1 MKHELS
7 SLTQKFLAK
16 ENWPHYINGQFEK
29 AQEEA
34 SIEVVNSSNGNVIA
48 EVSEANQQEVD
59 KAVKAAYD
67 ALHHGPWN
75 RMLPNEREKLM
86 LKIADI
92 IELHRTSF
100 AEIIVLENGKLI
112 NDAKREVSSTINCFR
127 YFAGLATKIEG
138 STVDVSLSGGS
149 HFAFTKREPI
159 GVVGAIAPWNVPL
172 QMFSWKVAPAMACG
186 CTVVFKSSENT
197 PLSALFLLE
206 LITELDIPKGV
217 INVLSGTGSI
227 TGDSLVKH
235 PLVSKLSF
243 TGSTKIGKMIGKNA
257 MDDLKD
263 FTLELGGKNPVLVL
277 ADANFDKV
285 AKGVSKGI
293 FYNQGQIC
301 VSGSRLYLPKNKF
314 EKTLADMAS
323 IADGMKVSHGFDPDA
338 QMGPLVSEGHFNSVL
353 SHIEQAK
360 SDQLELLSGGTKE
373 HNEGFYIRPTIF
385 ANTEQ
390 KDVPLT
396 KEEVFG
402 PVIVATPYDTIEELI
417 EKANN
422 TIYGLSACIWTQ
434 DLSNAHYLI
443 DKLQAGVIYVN
454 SPIRSDPN
462 LPLGGFKQSGIG
474 RELGKAAIETFTEIK
489 SVVIKY

>member
-7 SLTQKFLAK
+7 SLTREFLAK
-16 ENWPHYINGQFEK
+16 ENWPHYIDGRFSR

-34 SIEVVNSSNGNVIA
+34 SIEVVNSSNGKVIA
-48 EVSEANQQEVD
+48 LVSEANQQEVD
-59 KAVKAAYD
+59 KAVKAAHE
-67 ALHHGPWN
+67 ALHKGPWN
-75 RMLPNEREKLM
+75 HMLPNEREKLI
-86 LKIADI
+86 LQIADV
-92 IELHRTSF
+92 IELHKESF
-100 AEIIVLENGKLI
+100 AELIVLENGKLI

-172 QMFSWKVAPAMACG
+172 QMFSWKVAPAIACG
-186 CTVVFKSSENT
+186 CTIVFKTSENT
-197 PLSALFLLE
+197 PLSALLAME
-206 LITELDIPKGV
+206 LISDLDLPKGV
-217 INVLSGTGSI
+217 INVLSGSGAV
-227 TGDSLVKH
+227 TGDHLVKH
-235 PLVSKLSF
+235 PMISKLSF
-243 TGSTKIGKMIGKNA
+243 TGSTKVGKMIGKNA

-277 ADANFDKV
+277 EDANFDKV

-301 VSGSRLYLPKNKF
+301 VSGSRLYLPKKKF
-314 EKTLADMAS
+314 EETLSDMAS
-323 IADGMKVSHGFDPDA
+323 LADDMKVSHGFDQEA

-360 SDQLELLSGGTKE
+360 SDKLELLSGGIKE
-373 HNEGFYIRPTIF
+373 HDKGFFIRPTIF
-385 ANTEQ
+385 ANPDE
-390 KDVPLT
+390 KDVPLA

-402 PVIVATPYDTIEELI
+402 PVIIASPYDTIEELI
-417 EKANN
+417 EKAND
-422 TIYGLSACIWTQ
+422 TVFGLSACIWTQ

-443 DKLQAGVIYVN
+443 DKLQAGVVYVN

-462 LPLGGFKQSGIG
+462 LPLGGYKQSGIG